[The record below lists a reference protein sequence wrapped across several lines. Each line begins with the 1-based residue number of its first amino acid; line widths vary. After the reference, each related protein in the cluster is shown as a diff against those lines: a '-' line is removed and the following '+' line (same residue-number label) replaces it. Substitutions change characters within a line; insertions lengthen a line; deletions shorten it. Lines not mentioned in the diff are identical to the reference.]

1 MRVKKL
7 QTVMSDY
14 DFIIIGAGIN
24 GLALGALLSKD
35 GARVLVLEK
44 SREIGGR
51 AWVQKRGGFQ
61 VDYGMHLVR
70 FGKESAL
77 SGICSALGHPLEF
90 HNVEST
96 YLVDEGSQLE
106 IPARGASQSMN
117 MFAGDRT
124 LDELKRV
131 SLQAWM
137 DEKGMGRRLRKLFTA
152 TSATLNVNPF
162 VERSSVGELLLNLKK
177 VGESEVGAAYPVG
190 GWQPIFSL
198 FQDWIDKKGQVRTSI
213 PVGSILVQD
222 GRAVG
227 VRTREGNIA
236 AGRVISAI
244 PCQDLFN
251 LLEEKLCPPGFAAKC
266 RGLRPTAG
274 IVLDYGISGTIN
286 AGRNLWCLWEPL
298 SYGFFPSNFEPRI
311 APPDHQ
317 LLTWFYPLE
326 KFQVEDNEVS
336 RGFKTRLEEAIFSLF
351 PALPERIR
359 WSRSLYLPMVDGAEV
374 SVDQTREDRPAPEVP
389 GVDRLFL
396 AGDSVGGEGAGGDIG
411 HNSVSQCYST
421 ITGKKL

>member
-1 MRVKKL
+1 
-7 QTVMSDY
+7 MSDY

-51 AWVQKRGGFQ
+51 AWVQERGGFQ

-70 FGKESAL
+70 FGKESVL
-77 SGICSALGHPLEF
+77 SGICSALGHTLEF

-96 YLVDEGSQLE
+96 FLVADGGQLE

-131 SLQAWM
+131 SIQSWM
-137 DEKGMGRRLRKLFTA
+137 DEKGMGRRLRRLFTA

-162 VERSSVGELLLNLKK
+162 VERSSVGGLLLNLKK
-177 VGESEVGAAYPVG
+177 VGESEVGAAYPAG
-190 GWQPIFSL
+190 GWKPIFRL
-198 FQDWIDKKGQVRTSI
+198 FQDWIGKKGQVRTST
-213 PVGSILVQD
+213 PVESIMVQN

-227 VRTREGNIA
+227 IRTREGNITA
-236 AGRVISAI
+236 ERVASSI
-244 PCQDLFN
+244 PCQELFKI
-251 LLEEKLCPPGFAAKC
+251 LDDKLCPPGFVAKC
-266 RGLRPTAG
+266 RGFRPTSG
-274 IVLDYGISGTIN
+274 IVLDYGISGVISP
-286 AGRNLWCLWEPL
+286 GRNLWCLWEPL
-298 SYGFFPSNFEPRI
+298 SFGFFSSNFEPRL

-326 KFQVEDNEVS
+326 KFQVEDNEAS
-336 RGFKTRLEEAIFSLF
+336 RGFKARLEAAVFALF
-351 PALPERIR
+351 PALPERIM

-374 SVDQTREDRPAPEVP
+374 SVDQTREDRPEPAVP
-389 GVDRLFL
+389 GVDGLFL
-396 AGDSVGGEGAGGDIG
+396 VGDSIGGEGAGGDIG
-411 HNSVSQCYST
+411 HNSVLQCYST
-421 ITGKKL
+421 ITGKKI

>member
-1 MRVKKL
+1 MA
-7 QTVMSDY
+7 DY

-44 SREIGGR
+44 SREVGGR
-51 AWVQKRGGFQ
+51 AWVQERGGFR

-70 FGKESAL
+70 FGKESVL
-77 SGICSALGHPLEF
+77 SAICSALGHTLKF

-96 YLVDEGSQLE
+96 CLVADGTQLE

-124 LDELKRV
+124 LEELKRV
-131 SLQAWM
+131 SVQAWM
-137 DEKGMGRRLRKLFTA
+137 DEKGMGRRLRRLFTA

-190 GWQPIFSL
+190 GWQPIFRL
-198 FQDWIDKKGQVRTSI
+198 FRDRIGKNGQVRTATPVESI
-213 PVGSILVQD
+213 TVQE

-227 VRTREGNIA
+227 VRIREKNITA
-236 AGRVISAI
+236 DRVISAI
-244 PCQDLFN
+244 PCQELFN
-251 LLEEKLCPPGFAAKC
+251 VLDEKLCPSKFIAKC
-266 RGLRPTAG
+266 RGFRPTSG
-274 IVLDYGISGTIN
+274 IVLDYGISGEI
-286 AGRNLWCLWEPL
+286 AAERNLWCLWDPL
-298 SYGFFPSNFEPRI
+298 SYGFFPSNFEPRL
-311 APPDHQ
+311 APPGHQ

-326 KFQVEDNEVS
+326 KFQVEDEQAS
-336 RGFKTRLEEAIFSLF
+336 RGFKSGLEEAIFALF
-351 PALPERIR
+351 PALPERIK

-374 SVDQTREDRPAPEVP
+374 SVDQIREDRPEPIVP
-389 GVDRLFL
+389 GVEGLFL
-396 AGDSVGGEGAGGDIG
+396 VGDSIGGEGAGGDIG
-411 HNSVSQCYST
+411 HNSVVQCYLT
-421 ITGKKL
+421 ITGKKI